1 MKKLF
6 LLDAYALIYRAYYAL
21 IRNPRINSHKQNTS
35 AVFGFVNTLEEVL
48 RKERPTHIAVA
59 FDPKGGTFR
68 HKLYPPYKAQ
78 REETPEDI
86 RWSVPVIKDIIR
98 AYNIE
103 IVEEAGFEADD
114 VIGTMATTAA
124 ERGFDTYMMT
134 PDKDYGQLVAPHVW
148 IYKPHM
154 GMQPLQIL
162 GPQEVCNKYGIS
174 SPKQVIDILGLMG
187 DAVDNVPGCPG
198 VGEKTACKLLQSY
211 GSIEE
216 IYADPS
222 RLKGKLKEKIIEN
235 KDQVLLSKYLVTI
248 KTDVPL
254 DFDEDKL
261 AVRPADTER
270 LASLFRELEF
280 FSLLK
285 KLNLDSSSSS
295 SSAKSLTSASGSR
308 SSLSVSKSSSSH
320 SGSSVSGS
328 AAQPVQLDLFGNP
341 ISSFVI
347 TDSNGSRLESSKNSL
362 DVTEIERQVGGASL
376 SMATPT
382 PPLPPPSK
390 KENVSNALLQNST
403 DDDQLIGNART
414 DDSPAVDLSKAEV
427 QVIDD
432 EDAQAEKLAEF
443 LAEESVAFEI
453 ASTSHHPLEAKI
465 CGLAIAT
472 SSSRVFYFPF
482 TAPLTG
488 EEKIVASLKALFQS
502 DRVLKICHDLKPQ
515 SQLLRQIGISVHSPF
530 ADTMLAHYVLQP
542 EMKHVLPLLA
552 ETLLHFSLPRAE
564 EMFAADVIK
573 SGDFSIPKTAISSLY
588 FGRRAQ
594 AVFSLWP
601 MLEKEM
607 ATEDVLPFYK
617 QTEAPLALVLADM
630 EATGVKINTQS
641 LEETSRLFTARMNEY
656 EAKVH
661 ELSNSNFNISS
672 PKQVGELLFDHLH
685 LSDKPKKTKTGQYV
699 TNEEVLE
706 SLRQAHPVVDYILKY
721 RAMKKLLGTYIDAL
735 PKLINPRTGH
745 IHSTFNQAITA
756 TGRLSSS
763 DPNLQNIPV
772 RGDDGKEIR
781 KAFIPDEGQL
791 FFSADYSQIELR
803 VMAHLSQDPHMIET
817 FREGHDVH
825 AATAAKIFHK
835 NIADITP
842 DERRKAKT
850 ANFGIIYGISAF
862 GLAQRMG
869 VSRTEAQQLITG
881 YFNTYT
887 HIRDYIEQTKQE
899 AKNRGFIETISHRR
913 RYIPD
918 INSHNAVVR
927 GYAERNAVNA
937 PIQGSASDIIKIA
950 MVRIFNRF
958 RDEDIRSKMI
968 LQVHDELNFSV
979 LPEEKEKVAN
989 IVKHEMENAYP
1000 LTVPLLADCGWG
1012 SNWLEAH

>member
-21 IRNPRINSHKQNTS
+21 ISNPRINSKKQNTS

-48 RKERPTHIAVA
+48 RKEQPTHIAVA

-86 RWSVPVIKDIIR
+86 RWAVPVIKDIIR

-103 IVEEAGFEADD
+103 ILEVANYEADD
-114 VIGTMATTAA
+114 VIGTMAAMA
-124 ERGFDTYMMT
+124 PAHGFDTYMMT

-148 IYKPHM
+148 IYKPPM
-154 GMQPLQIL
+154 GMKPLQIL
-162 GPQEVCNKYGIS
+162 GPEDICAKYSIR

-198 VGEKTACKLLQSY
+198 VGEKTAIKLLQSY
-211 GSIEE
+211 DSIED

-222 RLKGKLKEKIIEN
+222 QLKGKLKEKIMDN
-235 KDQVLLSKYLVTI
+235 KEQVLLSKYLVTI

-254 DFDEDKL
+254 DFDEGKL
-261 AVRPADTER
+261 AMQPADTER
-270 LASLFRELEF
+270 LTSLFRDLEF

-285 KLNLDSSSSS
+285 KMNASPRAAGASSSGQ
-295 SSAKSLTSASGSR
+295 SSASDNNVAHAVGSASAFSDP
-308 SSLSVSKSSSSH
+308 
-320 SGSSVSGS
+320 
-328 AAQPVQLDLFGNP
+328 QPLQLDLFGNP
-341 ISSFVI
+341 ILPK
-347 TDSNGSRLESSKNSL
+347 G
-362 DVTEIERQVGGASL
+362 GGASSILGNPSSTVGNL
-376 SMATPT
+376 SSTVANPSGAATDFSGAIAT
-382 PPLPPPSK
+382 PPLPPPSNSQNVQNAPA
-390 KENVSNALLQNST
+390 ENPA
-403 DDDQLIGNART
+403 DDDQSVGNGRAY
-414 DDSPAVDLSKAEV
+414 DSEAADLSKAQV
-427 QVIDD
+427 QVIEA
-432 EDAQAEKLAEF
+432 EDAQAQKLAEI
-443 LAEESVAFEI
+443 LAQDSFAFELV
-453 ASTSHHPLEAKI
+453 ATSNRPLEAKI
-465 CGLAIAT
+465 CGMAIAT
-472 SSSRVFYFPF
+472 SVDDLFYFPF
-482 TAPLTG
+482 ASGLRG
-488 EEKIVASLKALFQS
+488 EGRVCSALKALFQNE
-502 DRVLKICHDLKPQ
+502 RILKICHDLKPQ

-542 EMKHVLPLLA
+542 ELKHMLPLLA
-552 ETLLHFSLPRAE
+552 ETLLHTSLPSAE
-564 EMFAADVIK
+564 EIFEPQVLK
-573 SGDFSIPKTAISSLY
+573 NGDFSLAKTAISSQY
-588 FGRRAQ
+588 FAHRAQ
-594 AVFSLWP
+594 AVFAMWP
-601 MLEKEM
+601 LLKNEMDKEQ
-607 ATEDVLPFYK
+607 VLPFYE
-617 QTEAPLALVLADM
+617 QTEAPLSLVLADM

-656 EAKVH
+656 EEKVH

-706 SLRQAHPVVDYILKY
+706 SLRSAHPVVDYILKY

-781 KAFIPDEGQL
+781 KAFIPDDGQL

-803 VMAHLSQDPHMIET
+803 VMAHLSQDPHMIEA

-869 VSRTEAQQLITG
+869 VSRTEAKELIDG

-887 HIRDYIEQTKQE
+887 HIRDFIEMTKEE

-950 MVRIFNRF
+950 MVRIFRRF
-958 RDEDIRSKMI
+958 HVEGIRSKMI

-979 LPEEKEKVAN
+979 LPEEKDRVGE
-989 IVKHEMENAYP
+989 IVKDEMENAWH
-1000 LTVPLLADCGWG
+1000 LSVPLLADCGWG